1 MGLFGFGKKKEASNQ
16 VDTRACTECGLLNPA
31 TFTKCQTCGG
41 KLGDKGIV
49 VFQKDTKN
57 NDSVID
63 ETKSGYES
71 QKGAELVDNHHEFEK
86 AISHLDEAIRL
97 NPNNV
102 FAWNYKADALKG
114 LGRYEECLQVIDR
127 VIELQQSGY
136 YPDRFSSGASIW
148 QMKVGILETLRR
160 FEESIECY
168 DELIKISLEKRY
180 LNGKADA
187 LNELGRFDEAKE
199 CFAKSKQLEEE

>member
-1 MGLFGFGKKKEASNQ
+1 MLINFVGEASNQ

-102 FAWNYKADALKG
+102 FAWNYKADAL
-114 LGRYEECLQVIDR
+114 
-127 VIELQQSGY
+127 
-136 YPDRFSSGASIW
+136 
-148 QMKVGILETLRR
+148 
-160 FEESIECY
+160 
-168 DELIKISLEKRY
+168 
-180 LNGKADA
+180 
-187 LNELGRFDEAKE
+187 NELGRFDEAKE